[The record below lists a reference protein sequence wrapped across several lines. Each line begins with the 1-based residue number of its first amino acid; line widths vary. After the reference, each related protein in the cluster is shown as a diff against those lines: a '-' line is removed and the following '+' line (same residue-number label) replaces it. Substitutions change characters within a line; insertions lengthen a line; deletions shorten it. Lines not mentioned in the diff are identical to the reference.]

1 MQIPEWFKGARMN
14 YAENLL
20 RHPDDDHIAYY
31 YTSERIQVRLTADSL
46 IQFHLGLWV
55 SIQ

>member
-1 MQIPEWFKGARMN
+1 MAWIKLQIPEWFKGARMN

-31 YTSERIQVRLTADSL
+31 YTSERIKVRTQNS
-46 IQFHLGLWV
+46 
-55 SIQ
+55 

>member
-1 MQIPEWFKGARMN
+1 MAWIKLQIPEWFKGARMN

-31 YTSERIQVRLTADSL
+31 YTSERIKVRTQNS
-46 IQFHLGLWV
+46 QFT
-55 SIQ
+55 IF